1 MMRVLGIDVGLR
13 VCGYVICE
21 VRNLQIQLINEG
33 EIKPRLYQT
42 LPKKLNYIFE
52 ELKKEIITKSP
63 SAIIVETLY
72 SHYRHPVTL
81 GLLAEVRGV
90 IALLAQQHGI
100 SFFEFSPTRARKSLV
115 GKGNANSLQVK
126 KMSEQIMQRHF
137 KSIHTADAFSLV
149 VAFSHTQKLKALNL
163 VSRCNNSRRRRAF
176 F

>member
-1 MMRVLGIDVGLR
+1 MRVLGIDLGVR
-13 VCGYVICE
+13 VCGYVVCE
-21 VRNLQIQLINEG
+21 IYNLKVQLISEG
-33 EIKPRLYQT
+33 EIEPIPSQT

-52 ELKKEIITKSP
+52 ELKKEIIAKFP

-90 IALLAQQHGI
+90 IALLAQQHDI

-126 KMSEQIMQRHF
+126 KMSEQIMQRRF

-149 VAFSHTQKLKALNL
+149 VAFSHMQKLKTLHL
-163 VSRCNNSRRRRAF
+163 VNQPFRRTPP
-176 F
+176 